1 MLDDMWAIE
10 DIDGSLVWTETS
22 APVAGPGE
30 IRVRVQASAVNRA
43 DLVQRAGQYPPP
55 PGASPILGL
64 ECAGV
69 VDQVGTGVEWPKVG
83 DPVCALLSGGGYA
96 EYAVF
101 PATHALPI
109 PEGLSMTQAAALPE
123 VFTTAWLNLRQEGGL
138 QKGERVLIHAAAS
151 GVGTA
156 ALQLCRLWSN
166 PTFATVGSAEKAQRC
181 RELGAEECAVRHD
194 GPWLAKVKAWGPVDV
209 ILDPVGG
216 EYLEPNIL
224 CLGSRGRLVNI
235 GLMGG
240 GGGTLAL
247 GLVLVKRLTIRGS
260 VLRSRSVE
268 EKAEILAE
276 VRREVWPMF
285 ESGQL
290 EPIVERSFPIERA
303 EQAHKLLA
311 SNQTFG
317 KLILEI
323 PL

>member
-1 MLDDMWAIE
+1 MWAIE
-10 DIDGSLVWTETS
+10 EIDGSLVWTETS
-22 APVAGPGE
+22 PPVAGPGE

-43 DLVQRAGQYPPP
+43 DLVQRAGHYPPP
-55 PGASPILGL
+55 PGASLILGL

-69 VDQVGTGVEWPKVG
+69 VDQLGSGVEWPKVG
-83 DPVCALLSGGGYA
+83 EPVCALLSGGGYA

-101 PATHALPI
+101 PASHALPI
-109 PEGLSMTQAAALPE
+109 PTGLTMNEAAALPE
-123 VFTTAWLNLRQEGGL
+123 VFTTAWLNLRREGGL
-138 QKGERVLIHAAAS
+138 QKGERVLVHAAAS

-156 ALQLCRLWSN
+156 ALQLCRAWGN
-166 PTFATVGSAEKAQRC
+166 PTFATVGSAEKARRC
-181 RELGAEECAVRHD
+181 QELGAEECADRHD

-224 CLGSRGRLVNI
+224 CLRSGGRLINI

-240 GGGTLAL
+240 GGGSLQL

-260 VLRSRSVE
+260 VLRSRSDD
-268 EKAEILAE
+268 EKTEILAG
-276 VRREVWPMF
+276 VRREVWPLF

-290 EPIVERSFPIERA
+290 HPIVERSFPITEV
-303 EQAHKLLA
+303 EEAHRLLA

-323 PL
+323 PG